1 MAGVRHALE
10 VAFRADLQL
19 GHAPL
24 PDEVPQAT
32 SSLAVLGER
41 EGGEEQGQRE
51 SEDRSERAER
61 ELRRHGRGTFHQKR
75 GASRACQE
83 ACTRRVRATGAKRTG
98 VIAEGIAFEARGASK
113 NRPLEE

>member
-32 SSLAVLGER
+32 SSLALLGER
-41 EGGEEQGQRE
+41 GGGEEQGQRE
-51 SEDRSERAER
+51 SEDRSERAEL
-61 ELRRHGRGTFHQKR
+61 ELRRHGRGTFHRQKR
-75 GASRACQE
+75 GASWTCQE
-83 ACTRRVRATGAKRTG
+83 ACTRRVGATSAG
-98 VIAEGIAFEARGASK
+98 VIAEGIAFEARDAFDE
-113 NRPLEE
+113 L